1 MKTIYLKAIVKVIG
15 LVLMFEALFMILGV
29 LFSIYYRDNDIPAIV
44 ISSLITLIT
53 GAVLY
58 FGTRKINYNKL
69 GKREGY
75 IIVSLSWFVLGAFG
89 ALPFV
94 ISGYIPSY
102 TDAFFET
109 VSGFTTTGS
118 SILNNIESLPHG
130 LLFWRSMTHWLGGLG
145 VIVLVIAVLPFFGFG
160 GMQLYVAEV
169 TGPSKDKLH
178 PRVTTTAR
186 RIWGVYIL
194 LSIFLAFLYLAGDMN
209 LFEALCHT
217 FGTMATGGFS
227 PKNTSLANYSPYI
240 QWVTTIF
247 MVFAGTNFTLFYF
260 MLKGKGKTVFRNEEL
275 KYYLS
280 IFIFATVILTL
291 VLYTGGYYNFHDAA
305 RHSAFQAIG
314 IISTTGYASA
324 DFMVWPVFTY
334 TLLFFLMF
342 VGGMAGSTGGSIK
355 IIRHVV
361 LIKAVKNVIKRIMH
375 PNAVLPVTYNGNP
388 VSQSAVMNVVSVFI
402 LFLITLFI
410 GSALLALAGEG
421 VVESISGTASAVC
434 NIGPGLNSIGPT
446 GNYSGLAD
454 FSKWVLSV
462 MMIMGRLELITV
474 LILINP
480 SFWRK

>member
-15 LVLMFEALFMILGV
+15 LVLMFEALFMIIGV
-29 LFSIYYRDNDIPAIV
+29 SFSLYYGDKDISAI
-44 ISSLITLIT
+44 IIASLITFLT
-53 GAVLY
+53 GVTLY
-58 FGTRKINYNKL
+58 FSIRKINYLKL

-75 IIVSLSWFVLGAFG
+75 IIVTLSWFVLGAFG

-94 ISGYIPSY
+94 ISGYIPSF

-118 SILNNIESLPHG
+118 SILTNIESLPHG

-227 PKNTSLANYSPYI
+227 PKNTSLALYSPYV

-247 MVFAGTNFTLFYF
+247 MVFAGTNFVLFYF
-260 MLKGKGKTVFRNEEL
+260 LLKGRMRSVFRNEEL
-275 KYYLS
+275 RYYLA
-280 IFIFATVILTL
+280 IFFIATVVLTL
-291 VLYTGGYYNFHDAA
+291 VLYNGGYYNFNDAA

-324 DFMVWPVFTY
+324 DFMTWPVFTY

-342 VGGMAGSTGGSIK
+342 VGGMAGSTGGAIK
-355 IIRHVV
+355 IIRHVI
-361 LIKAVKNVIKRIMH
+361 LIKAVKNIIKKIIH
-375 PNAVLPVTYNGNP
+375 PNAVLPVTYNGTL
-388 VSQSAVMNVVSVFI
+388 VSQSAIMNVISVFI
-402 LFLITLFI
+402 LFMITFFV

-421 VVESISGTASAVC
+421 VVESVSGTASAVC

-446 GNYSGLAD
+446 GNYSGLTD

-462 MMIMGRLELITV
+462 LMIMGRLELITV

-480 SFWRK
+480 SFWKK